1 MDVMFI
7 ILLGVLGLILLTMI
21 LGSFFTVETAQVAVI
36 TRFGKFLR
44 VADPGL
50 NWKFPYIDTV
60 AGVVSLRVNQISLT
74 METKTKDNVFVTI
87 PISVQ
92 NRVRPEKVFD
102 AYYKLS
108 DPTAQIKSYVEQVIL
123 GHVPGMT
130 LDEVFASQSSIA
142 AAVKQEL
149 DADMATFGFEIVN
162 VLVTDIV
169 PDQKVKSAMNDIN
182 AAQRE
187 QVAAN
192 ARGEAEKILV
202 VKKAEAESESKALQG
217 QGIANQRKAIIE
229 GLQSST
235 VAGSNWVFPANVT
248 VALNAPLGQVSG
260 VTVDS
265 HGNVYLADLGNARI
279 FAVSPTGGIRIV
291 AGNGTPG
298 FSGDGGPATA
308 ASLSSPY
315 GMAVDALGNLF
326 IADWGNARI
335 RKVTPSGVITTVAGG
350 GTADPSRLRM
360 SPTSRPVPTSKT
372 QRVAWL
378 PAFCMPQEHFA
389 GIANSQPGNTTPG
402 AHRFWDD
409 GGARACVR
417 AREPAFRWRD

>member
-1 MDVMFI
+1 MDQLIIIVPLAAIAFI
-7 ILLGVLGLILLTMI
+7 FLILV
-21 LGSFFTVETAQVAVI
+21 LGSFFTVNTAEVAVL

-50 NWKFPYIDTV
+50 NWKRPFFDAV
-60 AGVVSLRVNQISLT
+60 AGKVSLRVVQISLT

-92 NRVRPEKVFD
+92 HRVRPEKVYD
-102 AYYKLS
+102 AFYRLS
-108 DPTAQIKSYVEQVIL
+108 DPTGQIKSYVEQVIL

-169 PDQKVKSAMNDIN
+169 PDEKVKSAMNDIN

-202 VKKAEAESESKALQG
+202 VKKAEAEAESKALQG

-229 GLQSST
+229 GLQTSVEQFQKAVEGASSKEVMQLVLVT
-235 VAGSNWVFPANVT
+235 QYFDSLKSIGENDKTSTLFLSHSPAAVKDVSDQIFQAMLVAERAN
-248 VALNAPLGQVSG
+248 
-260 VTVDS
+260 
-265 HGNVYLADLGNARI
+265 
-279 FAVSPTGGIRIV
+279 
-291 AGNGTPG
+291 
-298 FSGDGGPATA
+298 
-308 ASLSSPY
+308 
-315 GMAVDALGNLF
+315 
-326 IADWGNARI
+326 
-335 RKVTPSGVITTVAGG
+335 
-350 GTADPSRLRM
+350 
-360 SPTSRPVPTSKT
+360 
-372 QRVAWL
+372 
-378 PAFCMPQEHFA
+378 
-389 GIANSQPGNTTPG
+389 
-402 AHRFWDD
+402 
-409 GGARACVR
+409 
-417 AREPAFRWRD
+417 

>member
-1 MDVMFI
+1 MDPMFLILVGVLALIVLI
-7 ILLGVLGLILLTMI
+7 ILLS
-21 LGSFFTVETAQVAVI
+21 SFFTVNTAEVAII

-50 NWKFPYIDTV
+50 NWKRPFFDSV
-60 AGVVSLRVNQISLT
+60 AGIVSLRVNQISLT

-92 NRVRPEKVFD
+92 NRVRPEKVYD

-149 DADMATFGFEIVN
+149 DADMATFGYEIVN

-202 VKKAEAESESKALQG
+202 VKKAEAEAESKALQG

-229 GLQSST
+229 GLQVSIEQFQKVVDGASSKDVMQLVMVT
-235 VAGSNWVFPANVT
+235 QYFDTLKSIGESDKTNTLFLSHSPGSVKEVSDQILESMLGAQKAN
-248 VALNAPLGQVSG
+248 G
-260 VTVDS
+260 
-265 HGNVYLADLGNARI
+265 
-279 FAVSPTGGIRIV
+279 
-291 AGNGTPG
+291 
-298 FSGDGGPATA
+298 
-308 ASLSSPY
+308 
-315 GMAVDALGNLF
+315 
-326 IADWGNARI
+326 
-335 RKVTPSGVITTVAGG
+335 
-350 GTADPSRLRM
+350 
-360 SPTSRPVPTSKT
+360 
-372 QRVAWL
+372 
-378 PAFCMPQEHFA
+378 
-389 GIANSQPGNTTPG
+389 
-402 AHRFWDD
+402 
-409 GGARACVR
+409 
-417 AREPAFRWRD
+417 

>member
-1 MDVMFI
+1 MDVMWLI
-7 ILLGVLGLILLTMI
+7 PLGALALIFLILI
-21 LGSFFTVETAQVAVI
+21 LSSFFTVNTAEVAVI

-44 VADPGL
+44 AADPGL
-50 NWKFPYIDTV
+50 NWKRPFFDSV
-60 AGVVSLRVNQISLT
+60 AGMVSLRVNQISLT

-92 NRVRPEKVFD
+92 NRVRPEKVYD
-102 AYYKLS
+102 AFYKLS

-202 VKKAEAESESKALQG
+202 VKKAEAEAESKALQG

-229 GLQSST
+229 GLQTSIEQFQKVVDGASSRD
-235 VAGSNWVFPANVT
+235 VMQLVLVT
-248 VALNAPLGQVSG
+248 QYFDTLKSIGENDKTNTLF
-260 VTVDS
+260 
-265 HGNVYLADLGNARI
+265 LAH
-279 FAVSPTGGIRIV
+279 
-291 AGNGTPG
+291 
-298 FSGDGGPATA
+298 
-308 ASLSSPY
+308 
-315 GMAVDALGNLF
+315 
-326 IADWGNARI
+326 
-335 RKVTPSGVITTVAGG
+335 TPSAVKEVSDQILESMLVAQQ
-350 GTADPSRLRM
+350 
-360 SPTSRPVPTSKT
+360 SK
-372 QRVAWL
+372 
-378 PAFCMPQEHFA
+378 
-389 GIANSQPGNTTPG
+389 N
-402 AHRFWDD
+402 
-409 GGARACVR
+409 
-417 AREPAFRWRD
+417 

>member
-1 MDVMFI
+1 MDPMFLIPVGAAALVVLI
-7 ILLGVLGLILLTMI
+7 IFLS
-21 LGSFFTVETAQVAVI
+21 SFFTVNTAEVAVI
-36 TRFGKFLR
+36 THFGEFKR
-44 VADPGL
+44 IATPGL
-50 NWKFPYIDTV
+50 NWKLPFFDAV
-60 AGVVSLRVNQISLT
+60 AGVVSLRVSQISLT

-92 NRVRPEKVFD
+92 NRVRPEKVYD
-102 AYYKLS
+102 AFYKLS

-202 VKKAEAESESKALQG
+202 VKKAEAEAESKALQG

-229 GLQSST
+229 GLQVSIEQFQKVVDGASSKDVMQLVMVT
-235 VAGSNWVFPANVT
+235 QYFDTLKSIGENDKTNTLFLSHSPGSVKEVSQQILDSMVVAGRAN
-248 VALNAPLGQVSG
+248 G
-260 VTVDS
+260 
-265 HGNVYLADLGNARI
+265 
-279 FAVSPTGGIRIV
+279 
-291 AGNGTPG
+291 
-298 FSGDGGPATA
+298 
-308 ASLSSPY
+308 
-315 GMAVDALGNLF
+315 
-326 IADWGNARI
+326 
-335 RKVTPSGVITTVAGG
+335 
-350 GTADPSRLRM
+350 
-360 SPTSRPVPTSKT
+360 
-372 QRVAWL
+372 
-378 PAFCMPQEHFA
+378 
-389 GIANSQPGNTTPG
+389 
-402 AHRFWDD
+402 
-409 GGARACVR
+409 
-417 AREPAFRWRD
+417 